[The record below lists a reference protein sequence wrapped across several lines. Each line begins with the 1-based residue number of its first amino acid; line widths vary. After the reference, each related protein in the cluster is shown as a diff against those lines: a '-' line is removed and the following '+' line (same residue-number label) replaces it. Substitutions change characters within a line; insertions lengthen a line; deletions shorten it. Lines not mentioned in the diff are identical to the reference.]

1 MQSENSF
8 AAHLLQI
15 VKAVVL
21 AVLFCLVAVLIF
33 SLVLKFAS
41 LSDSV
46 IKPVNQ
52 FIKVFAI
59 LFGCFFALRGEK
71 GWLKG
76 IAVGLLTVMLTYL
89 VFAMVGGVFHVLAD
103 CRGARFRC
111 GRRTSERHHCRQRPS
126 RIRKGAWYQ
135 SFSID
140 LR

>member
-33 SLVLKFAS
+33 SLVLNFAS

-76 IAVGLLTVMLTYL
+76 LAAGILTVMLTYL
-89 VFAMVGGVFHVLAD
+89 VFAMVGGDFSLSWLILAELAF
-103 CRGARFRC
+103 GAVA
-111 GRRTSERHHCRQRPS
+111 GALSGIVAVNVHH
-126 RIRKGAWYQ
+126 
-135 SFSID
+135 D
-140 LR
+140 

>member
-21 AVLFCLVAVLIF
+21 AVLFCLVPVLIF

-76 IAVGLLTVMLTYL
+76 IAAGLLTVMLTYL
-89 VFAMVGGVFHVLAD
+89 VFAMVGGDFSMSWLIVAELAF
-103 CRGARFRC
+103 GAVA
-111 GRRTSERHHCRQRPS
+111 GLLSGIIAVNVRPE
-126 RIRKGAWYQ
+126 
-135 SFSID
+135 
-140 LR
+140 

>member
-76 IAVGLLTVMLTYL
+76 IAVGLLTVMLTCL
-89 VFAMVGGVFHVLAD
+89 VFAMVGGDFSMSWLIVAELAF
-103 CRGARFRC
+103 GAVA
-111 GRRTSERHHCRQRPS
+111 GLLSGIIAVNVRPE
-126 RIRKGAWYQ
+126 
-135 SFSID
+135 
-140 LR
+140 

>member
-89 VFAMVGGVFHVLAD
+89 DFAMVGGDFSMSWLIVAELAF
-103 CRGARFRC
+103 GAVA
-111 GRRTSERHHCRQRPS
+111 GLLSGIIAVNVRPE
-126 RIRKGAWYQ
+126 
-135 SFSID
+135 
-140 LR
+140 

>member
-1 MQSENSF
+1 M
-8 AAHLLQI
+8 
-15 VKAVVL
+15 
-21 AVLFCLVAVLIF
+21 
-33 SLVLKFAS
+33 KFAS

-89 VFAMVGGVFHVLAD
+89 VFAMVGGDFSMSWLIVAELAF
-103 CRGARFRC
+103 GAVA
-111 GRRTSERHHCRQRPS
+111 GLLSGIIAVNVRPE
-126 RIRKGAWYQ
+126 
-135 SFSID
+135 
-140 LR
+140 

>member
-71 GWLKG
+71 GWLNG
-76 IAVGLLTVMLTYL
+76 SPSD
-89 VFAMVGGVFHVLAD
+89 FSPS
-103 CRGARFRC
+103 C
-111 GRRTSERHHCRQRPS
+111 S
-126 RIRKGAWYQ
+126 RISSLPWSEGI
-135 SFSID
+135 FPCPG
-140 LR
+140 

>member
-52 FIKVFAI
+52 FNKVFAI

-89 VFAMVGGVFHVLAD
+89 VFAMVGGDFSMSWLIVAELAF
-103 CRGARFRC
+103 GAVA
-111 GRRTSERHHCRQRPS
+111 GLLSGIIAVNVRPE
-126 RIRKGAWYQ
+126 
-135 SFSID
+135 
-140 LR
+140 

>member
-8 AAHLLQI
+8 AAQLLQI

-46 IKPVNQ
+46 IRPVNQ
-52 FIKVFAI
+52 FIKVFAV

-89 VFAMVGGVFHVLAD
+89 VFAMVGGDFSMSWLIVAELAF
-103 CRGARFRC
+103 GAVAGFLSGVVAVNVR
-111 GRRTSERHHCRQRPS
+111 SE
-126 RIRKGAWYQ
+126 
-135 SFSID
+135 
-140 LR
+140 